1 MKKNPYFCKM
11 ISKRYHDEPLK
22 TNQKNSK
29 METKE
34 FARRMKPL
42 NNGFLNLFVNIVL
55 LALSVWIVVRLGM
68 NAETDGQIGLTI
80 GVGCLLLFVWIL
92 HLTGFMIIQ
101 PNQSR
106 VLTFF
111 GKYRGTVKENGY
123 FWVNPFYG
131 AKKISLRARNLDGHP
146 IKVNDKNGNPIMIGL
161 VLVWKIADTYK
172 ACFDI
177 DVDTLASSQNN
188 AEQGQTQALKGYDS
202 FVNVQS
208 DAALRKVAGLYAYD
222 NIDNKDEGVTLRSGG
237 EEINECLERELRS
250 RLSIAGIE
258 IVEARINY
266 LAYAAE
272 IASVMLRRQQAD
284 AIISAREKIVEG
296 AVSMVDLALKKL
308 EKDNIVEL
316 DAERKAAMVSN
327 LLVVLCADESASPVI
342 NAGTLYQ

>member
-1 MKKNPYFCKM
+1 
-11 ISKRYHDEPLK
+11 
-22 TNQKNSK
+22 

-34 FARRMKPL
+34 FNRKMKGV
-42 NNGFLNLFVNIVL
+42 NNGFLHLLINLLL
-55 LALSVWIVVRLGM
+55 LAAIVFGTMGLVVVAG
-68 NAETDGQIGLTI
+68 DGFAVPFCILM
-80 GVGCLLLFVWIL
+80 CFVYIL
-92 HLTGFMIIQ
+92 QCVGFMVIQ

-111 GKYRGTVKENGY
+111 GKYRGTVVDNGF

-131 AKKISLRARNLDGHP
+131 KRRLSLRARNMDVAP

-161 VLVWKIADTYK
+161 VLVWKIKDTYK

-177 DVDTLASSQNN
+177 EVEDTTI
-188 AEQGQTQALKGYDS
+188 TQKDGTKVTTLKGYDN

-222 NIDNKDEGVTLRSGG
+222 NIDNKNTEEVTLRSGG
-237 EEINECLERELRS
+237 EEINDRLEEELRS

-258 IVEARINY
+258 VIEARINY

-308 EKDNIVEL
+308 SADGIVEL
-316 DAERKAAMVSN
+316 DEERKAAMVSN

-342 NAGTLYQ
+342 NTGTLYN

>member
-1 MKKNPYFCKM
+1 
-11 ISKRYHDEPLK
+11 
-22 TNQKNSK
+22 

-34 FARRMKPL
+34 FTRKMTGA
-42 NNGFLNLFVNIVL
+42 NNGFLHLLVNVIL
-55 LALSVWIVVRLGM
+55 LGITIAGSILLTQNCSDGAGATFCCIMCVVY
-68 NAETDGQIGLTI
+68 
-80 GVGCLLLFVWIL
+80 CLQCV
-92 HLTGFMIIQ
+92 GFMTIQ

-111 GKYRGTVKENGY
+111 GKYRGTVTENGF
-123 FWVNPFYG
+123 FWVNPFY
-131 AKKISLRARNLDGHP
+131 AKRRLSLRARNMDVAP

-161 VLVWKIADTYK
+161 VLVWKIKDTYK

-177 DVDTLASSQNN
+177 EVDSAVV
-188 AEQGQTQALKGYDS
+188 TQKDGTKVTTLKGYDN

-222 NIDNKDEGVTLRSGG
+222 NIDNRQSEEITLRSGG
-237 EEINECLERELRS
+237 EEINDRLEEELRS

-296 AVSMVDLALKKL
+296 AVSMVDLALKKISD
-308 EKDNIVEL
+308 ENIVNL
-316 DAERKAAMVSN
+316 DEERKAAMVSN

-342 NAGTLYQ
+342 NTGSLYN